1 MVRYCYVMMIKQF
14 SSVRAVAGNQLTSS
28 GRHKVCKDCGDLA
41 TKEALF
47 EVGNGIMVVERY
59 CENCIDPALRESV
72 A

>member
-1 MVRYCYVMMIKQF
+1 MMIKQF
-14 SSVRAVAGNQLTSS
+14 SSVRALGSNLLTSS
-28 GRHKVCKDCGDLA
+28 GRQKTCKNCGESA

-59 CENCIDPALRESV
+59 CERCVDAAIKGSV